1 MQTRTNPSPSA
12 LIVWI
17 ASGVLFG
24 SLGSGSASAQS
35 DPPKQTGSGTP
46 GLAPK
51 KKPEMEFELSPEM
64 RAETDSKGATPD
76 GLVIRLKRDLGRY
89 PGAAGKRAVAEVVAN
104 GQPVIPPLRA
114 LLEGFE
120 FPPRIGAAIALGQLN
135 DVPSAPRVAAILDD
149 KRCAD
154 HAPALF
160 EVVYRLSVDEG
171 DRAALTHA
179 NSRVREVR
187 SAALVAL
194 AQHLRP
200 ELTPG
205 LRSLLGSEQEKTRQE
220 AFTMLD
226 RLSAPGLE
234 VEALHLLGDN
244 SAAVNVAAKN
254 WLAKNRTDA
263 MVSELLAQAQQDPPT
278 RQALW
283 ALLTLAEMEERF
295 GVALF
300 REEMIPLL
308 TPRLRSLDKLV
319 RLSAAIALSHVA
331 ARSPNPDSETLLA
344 SQVVPAFMDTYL
356 SGEYFKDALPL
367 LDMSATRLSRLT
379 GVELGT
385 DLTRWREA
393 WLGGGATPRIRRDL
407 DPKQIAEGPDALV
420 IHYRRS
426 GTLQTGLD
434 RDIVFISEAMLASS
448 AQESETDVER
458 LYVPKAIFAEL
469 AALLV
474 AKNVLSGRA
483 TTPERVGTTGF
494 RALRVSLDNR
504 ERSAVIAAGA
514 SATDPDFE
522 AAETRILEISDLQA
536 WQRLYV
542 GPRAQFAEWYHQQS
556 TLIAAA
562 TDSSARATQFVSSFG
577 LAASGLDAKSRCRFL
592 SVLLRDPE
600 PMRIEDIQI
609 LIQSLSDE
617 SVIEGPWMVLAAV
630 VNRRGSEEAFKLFLE
645 QVAAKFGTEGIP
657 HFAGWIEARSA
668 VSTALASTVP
678 VIRMAAL
685 EAALEHPGVIGAAEL
700 IQALSDADARARRA
714 AVFALAVHPDAAARR
729 EVVKIASDPTA
740 PLVRVALEACGS
752 MPAEE
757 VLEVLAAAAANA
769 DDAIFTAATRG
780 YARMPL
786 GAGIPKL
793 LEIAESDATTPE
805 RQGIAYEAV
814 ASTSGGSGLGAYAIT
829 TGGATSA
836 ATDGLRRALTKTGG
850 PQRLAIAYL
859 AAQRLDVQAAPVLI
873 EALENDSKAER
884 ARDALEMLFCTDGG
898 DRGEQFT
905 LRWNQNAERSADDWF
920 AIALEG
926 KGMRIGTS
934 LPLETLLEACKDDR
948 WYVRHGSIVRLAQ
961 RFGVAIASPG
971 RFGKQEQ
978 IDKVARRF
986 AGLAYAR
993 ACGA

>member
-1 MQTRTNPSPSA
+1 MQTRTIPSPSA
-12 LIVWI
+12 LTVWI
-17 ASGVLFG
+17 ASSVLVLY
-24 SLGSGSASAQS
+24 LGSATAGAQS
-35 DPPKQTGSGTP
+35 DPPKQSGSGTP

-64 RAETDSKGATPD
+64 RTETDSKGATPD

-89 PGAAGKRAVAEVVAN
+89 PSVAGKRAVAEVVAN

-120 FPPRIGAAIALGQLN
+120 FPPRIGAAIALGQLS
-135 DVPSAPRVAAILDD
+135 DVPSAPRVAALLDD
-149 KRCAD
+149 KRGAD
-154 HAPALF
+154 QAPALF

-171 DRAALTHA
+171 DRAALKHA
-179 NSRVREVR
+179 NSRIREIR
-187 SAALVAL
+187 AAALVAL

-205 LRSLLGSEQEKTRQE
+205 LRSLLGSDQEKTRQE
-220 AFTMLD
+220 AFAMLD

-244 SAAVNVAAKN
+244 SPAVSVASKN

-263 MVSELLAQAQQDPPT
+263 MVSELLAQAQQDPPS

-300 REEMIPLL
+300 REEMIALL

-331 ARSPNPDSETLLA
+331 ARSPNPDAETLLA

-379 GVELGT
+379 GIELGT

-420 IHYRRS
+420 IRYRRS
-426 GTLQTGLD
+426 GMLQTGLD
-434 RDIVFISEAMLASS
+434 RDIVFVSEALLASS
-448 AQESETDVER
+448 AQESDTDVER
-458 LYVPKAIFAEL
+458 LYVPKATFAEL
-469 AALLV
+469 AALMV
-474 AKNVLSGRA
+474 SKNVLSGRA
-483 TTPERVGTTGF
+483 STPERVGTTGF

-504 ERSAVIAAGA
+504 ERSAVIAAAAAG
-514 SATDPDFE
+514 SDPEFE
-522 AAETRILEISDLQA
+522 AAETRILEISDALA

-542 GPRAQFAEWYHQQS
+542 GPRAQFAEWYRLRA
-556 TLIAAA
+556 TEIAAA
-562 TDSSARATQFVSSFG
+562 TDSTTRATHFVSSFG
-577 LAASGLDAKSRCRFL
+577 LAASGLDAQSRCRFL
-592 SVLLRDPE
+592 SVLLRDSE
-600 PMRIEDIQI
+600 PMRIEDVQI

-617 SVIEGPWMVLAAV
+617 TVIEGPWMVLAAV
-630 VNRRGSEEAFKLFLE
+630 VNHRGGDEAFALFLE

-657 HFAGWIEARSA
+657 NYARWIESKNAIASA
-668 VSTALASTVP
+668 LVSKVP

-685 EAALEHPGVIGAAEL
+685 EAALEHPGAIGAAEL
-700 IQALSDADARARRA
+700 IQALADTDARARRA
-714 AVFALAVHPDAAARR
+714 AVFALSVHPDAAARR

-757 VLEVLAAAAANA
+757 VRDVLGAAVANT
-769 DDAIFTAATRG
+769 DDAIFTAAIRG
-780 YARMPL
+780 FARMPL

-793 LEIAESDATTPE
+793 LEIAESDATTPA
-805 RQGIAYEAV
+805 RQDIAYEAI
-814 ASTSGGSGLGAYAIT
+814 AAASGGSSLGAHAIT

-836 ATDGLRRALTKTGG
+836 ATDGLRRALTKTSG

-859 AAQRLDVQAAPVLI
+859 AAQRLDVQAASVLI
-873 EALENDSKAER
+873 EELENDSKAER
-884 ARDALEMLFCTDGG
+884 ARDALEMLFCADGG
-898 DRGEQFT
+898 ERGEQFT

-934 LPLETLLEACKDDR
+934 LPLETLLGACKDER
-948 WYVRHGSIVRLAQ
+948 WYVRHGAIVRLAQ
-961 RFGVAIASPG
+961 RFGVGIASPG